1 MSKCYVSKV
10 LKVAE
15 GELGYKE
22 KKSNASMDDKTANA
36 GSGNYTKYARDFD
49 QKYPNWYNG
58 KKNGFAWC
66 DMFVD
71 WCFLTA
77 YGYED
82 ALRLLCQPEKSAG
95 AGCTYSRRYYAN
107 KGQFY
112 TSPKVGDQIFFGTSI
127 NDCSHT
133 GLVVDVD
140 SSKVYTI
147 EGNTSDMVAKRS
159 YALNNSRI
167 VGYGRP
173 KYDAEDSGTSTDN
186 DTPSVTATKTVDEL
200 AKEVLDGVWG
210 NGEDRKNALTAA
222 GYDYSAVQSRVNELV
237 KTQTTVSQPAIT
249 INAEKTIW
257 DYLMGKIN
265 NAYGVAGLMGNLY
278 AESALKPE
286 NLQNNGNTKL
296 GMTDESFCAA
306 VNSGAYSENTFV
318 HDSYGFGLAQWTY
331 YSRKQ
336 ALIDFAKSEM
346 KPIEDLT
353 MQLDFLWKELTGGY
367 TSTLEVLTTAT
378 SIRQASDAVLTK
390 YERPADQGEAVQV
403 RRAGYGQI
411 YYDKYAT
418 ASSSTPSAPTTSPAE
433 GKTEEKV
440 DYAQSKETPESN
452 RYRTTAALNLRV
464 GAGTHKKIIKVLPKG
479 TVVHYYGYYSMNGSV
494 KWMYIAV
501 DGITGFVSS
510 VYLAKA

>member
-22 KKSNASMDDKTANA
+22 KKSNASLDDKTANA

-112 TSPKVGDQIFFGTSI
+112 TSPKVGDQIFFGTGI

-133 GLVVDVD
+133 GLVVGVD

-147 EGNTSDMVAKRS
+147 EGNTRDMVAKRS
-159 YALNNSRI
+159 YTLNNSRI

-173 KYDAEDSGTSTDN
+173 KYDAEEST
-186 DTPSVTATKTVDEL
+186 TTVEPVQKKSVDEL

-210 NGEDRKNALTAA
+210 NGVDRKNALTAA

-237 KTQTTVSQPAIT
+237 KAQSTEVSST
-249 INAEKTIW
+249 EVKGGDNAKTIW

-296 GMTDESFCAA
+296 GMTDEAFCAA
-306 VNSGAYSENTFV
+306 VNSGAYSRETFI

-336 ALIDFAKSEM
+336 ALYDFAKSQM

-353 MQLDFLWKELTGGY
+353 MQLDFLWKELTNGY
-367 TSTLEVLTTAT
+367 TSTLEVLTTST
-378 SIRQASDAVLTK
+378 SVRQASDAVLTK

-403 RRAGYGQI
+403 RRAEYGQT

-418 ASSSTPSAPTTSPAE
+418 STPTTPPAE
-433 GKTEEKV
+433 EKAEEKV

-479 TVVHYYGYYSMNGSV
+479 KVVRYYGYYTMFGSV
-494 KWMYIAV
+494 KWMYVAV